1 MLSCVSGAWS
11 FSLVCVVSLYDWP
24 TVLHSAIEGHSGCFL
39 LRVSLHGASGTFMST
54 SLGGRGLISLRHMP
68 TVEFVCLALGDAGS
82 AKRFLDAAPA
92 YTSVAGEKRP
102 LLVSCQPSLLSVW
115 RSGGCAGCPALD
127 SPHPAGFD
135 AHDLFEL
142 PLVSGPPGL

>member
-11 FSLVCVVSLYDWP
+11 FLLVCVVSLYDWP

-39 LRVSLHGASGTFMST
+39 LRVALHGADGTFMST

-68 TVEFVCLALGDAGS
+68 TMESVCLALGDSGS

-92 YTSVAGEKRP
+92 HTSLAGEKRP
-102 LLVSCQPSLLSVW
+102 LLASCQPSLRSLW
-115 RSGGCAGCPALD
+115 RSGGCTGCPALD

-135 AHDLFEL
+135 AHEHLEL